1 MREGNATAISRF
13 EYQAPA
19 FWIAT
24 VDLTFDLEP
33 AKTLVT
39 SKMAMKRNS
48 AQAFGPL
55 VLKGEELQ
63 LLRVQIDG
71 ESVSFRQEGDDL
83 IIEAP
88 DRDFELTI
96 RNSCAPDKNTALSGL
111 YTSGGS
117 FFTQCEAEGFRRIT
131 YFLDRPD
138 VMAVYTVLLRADKK
152 RFPVLLSNGNLL
164 EQGDLDNGKH
174 FAKWHDPFPKPS
186 YLFAVVAG
194 DLVAREQR
202 ITSRAGKDHLLQVF
216 VRRGDLD
223 KTEHAMNSLIA
234 SIIWDEARFK
244 LPLDLERFMVVGVS
258 DFNMGAMENKGLNI
272 FNTSALLCSPATA
285 TDGDFHRIE
294 SIVAHEYFHN
304 WTGNRVTC
312 R

>member
-117 FFTQCEAEGFRRIT
+117 FFTWA
-131 YFLDRPD
+131 
-138 VMAVYTVLLRADKK
+138 
-152 RFPVLLSNGNLL
+152 
-164 EQGDLDNGKH
+164 
-174 FAKWHDPFPKPS
+174 
-186 YLFAVVAG
+186 
-194 DLVAREQR
+194 
-202 ITSRAGKDHLLQVF
+202 
-216 VRRGDLD
+216 
-223 KTEHAMNSLIA
+223 
-234 SIIWDEARFK
+234 
-244 LPLDLERFMVVGVS
+244 
-258 DFNMGAMENKGLNI
+258 
-272 FNTSALLCSPATA
+272 
-285 TDGDFHRIE
+285 
-294 SIVAHEYFHN
+294 
-304 WTGNRVTC
+304 
-312 R
+312 